1 MPRRRGSTNAG
12 RRTTIDDGRCNGNN
26 KKPMAPIRAAKV
38 TAPAVSPSQSVNEAT
53 PEATQSS
60 DLGYL
65 HKKFKKVAATFST
78 TPEPALPAVAADP
91 PTDESCAVVVDP
103 AKKEDQQPD
112 SNGSSKSSSKGGRY
126 VCHYCQHACA
136 KPSVLEKHIRAHTN
150 ERPYPCVPCGF
161 AFKTKSNLYKHCKSR
176 THVLKLEENGT
187 AHSQLTGSAGIII
200 DPVEGG
206 SDDTSDDNV
215 MLDDSD
221 EGEPLVVAVP
231 PQPAEIIVSV
241 SSAPS
246 TPEKFKTPYKPKFHN
261 LKSSDDILE
270 TPPTT
275 DEGRP
280 SPGFLHE
287 RISQIISKNQAIV
300 ETLDPIWPR
309 RYVRQSSRDN
319 KETAKSPR
327 PDIVISSP
335 SIKKSGLAGRE
346 RSCSLSL
353 VPHADQTTDSMVLA
367 VPSSVA
373 PSSTHRLLQE
383 DENQRKRCYSEGPAV
398 TEIRHSVRNLLQQS
412 PKPPRTDVFNPQN
425 PEGSIIKDILLKSRG
440 LLPAN
445 CEAKESAVA
454 VVDPP
459 TKMSSSFTV
468 SALLNPSTTRAK
480 PTVEFPH
487 PHISLDPADDPAERP
502 PSKRSKISDV
512 TQSAPFPRPPVDPEM
527 IRSTSSSSFV
537 ADRIRTSLPLFGGEV
552 EIHDGPQR
560 TVLRIDPA
568 GYVES
573 NRSNGQST
581 ATAESPS
588 SVVVTKVS
596 NLNNS
601 GGLFRLQPQE
611 SRISVFPVMKTAE
624 TKSGGDPARGVI
636 IHQPSVPYI
645 PGIPGPYSSSGW
657 LPASTMTS
665 VTVSYTTT
673 TTVCTSQST
682 TTSQRPVPSITVH
695 PPAASL
701 LQPPHPEERTDS
713 GFDDEDPSTQASPKF
728 LRPNSLSL
736 QPGTFNLKKSN
747 MAGLDP
753 QSGQPNMLC
762 VSGAGMT
769 LISPETPR
777 PRKLFRQLYLNGHAY
792 TYLGLKCSTRVYFCC
807 LSRAQPMYVPHHP
820 KLSMYSQW
828 KTRAPASAGPPG
840 LEASSPTQT
849 MSLYDSR
856 QRPTTCT
863 TAQSTDHGRMILT
876 HSSYWTNRDRPTTTH
891 FKLQVTAAQD
901 VVHIEIPPPV
911 AAQSTPEESRPP
923 DQVISPTAQA
933 QTKPV
938 QPKRVRIFAGGY
950 KSTEDYTYVR
960 GRGRGRY
967 VCEECGI
974 RCKKPSMLKKHIRTH
989 TDLRPYTCR
998 QCNFSF
1004 KTKGNLTKHMKSKAH
1019 HKKCTELGIVPVPTT
1034 VDEANIDEDSLARQE
1049 TLKKMKLAG
1058 GSGNEGDS
1066 DLDDDEDE
1074 DEDDEEDEEIEGE
1087 EEEDETEDD
1096 PPVTTKLLPTGQF
1109 EDATAAEPVREERE
1123 QEVARSLLDLGVI
1136 APAGCKPT
1144 TYPYASHFH
1153 PPEEEQ
1159 HPSVEMKEEPPAP
1172 VCKQQPM
1179 DLSTSTAASSALLA
1193 SIYSPIVSETAAR
1206 RLSPEN
1212 SVQPATSGM
1221 LQAYLTEKALKEGLM
1236 KRHQVK
1242 LMTPPSVVVENPV
1255 VTLFP
1260 TQSKSSRSEFV
1271 VPLSSTCPA
1280 AIPTSVT
1287 AYKLTDDGKT
1297 ACSICNKVFTKP
1309 SQLRLH
1315 INIHY
1320 FERPFRCEACA
1331 VSFRTKGHLQK
1342 HKRSVTHFNKV
1353 NMNLT
1358 FGTPSTENPRPF
1370 KCSDCMIAFRIHGHL
1385 AKHLRSKMHI
1395 MKLECLGKLPFGTY
1409 AEMERSG
1416 INLNEID
1423 TTDCHNSLESLQSLA
1438 HRLYKQDPSKIQQWQ
1453 QEAQVVAEAN
1463 LRERTISESSEEFS
1477 DVADDEL
1484 DEDGEDSDG
1493 LPDGAGVEEAPPPR
1507 KSTPVETLPAQP
1519 EMSHPPRAAA
1529 VSPDARK
1536 APPPPPVMY
1545 CSACGDSCVSMEA
1558 FQSHVMEKHR
1568 PLSPPTTRT
1577 PFKASPPATAPESPA
1592 KLAPPSNIQPDIG
1605 RVVNLAVESRR
1616 SPSRVMETG
1625 PKPGPPWNRGPG
1637 DLQYAQPRGGFYS
1650 GPPHSSSTM
1659 WPPPQPRQPTIGD
1672 LMSLGNPLSAIP
1684 PQWHQDQ
1691 AAMAWIASRH
1701 MMLPGHPPT
1710 YTTPHHSGGHH
1721 TTNGVAMQ
1729 PRLYSPTS
1737 SSSSIAANDVD
1748 VVFPCELCG
1757 KSFNAKETL
1766 RQHML
1771 AHAQPRPF
1779 VCEFCDAGF
1788 TTQKH
1793 LESHLVLHRPRT
1805 S

>member
-1 MPRRRGSTNAG
+1 MPRRRGSNNSAG
-12 RRTTIDDGRCNGNN
+12 RRTTIEDGRCNGN
-26 KKPMAPIRAAKV
+26 KKIMAPPRSTTKIVVA
-38 TAPAVSPSQSVNEAT
+38 SPPIAQPVNEIPT
-53 PEATQSS
+53 EATQSS

-78 TPEPALPAVAADP
+78 TPEPTG
-91 PTDESCAVVVDP
+91 PTEQKVDESVDS
-103 AKKEDQQPD
+103 KKEDD
-112 SNGSSKSSSKGGRY
+112 GSSKSSKSGGRY
-126 VCHYCQHACA
+126 VCPYCQHACA

-176 THVLKLEENGT
+176 THVLKLEETGGT
-187 AHSQLTGSAGIII
+187 AQGTASAII

-221 EGEPLVVAVP
+221 DGEPLV
-231 PQPAEIIVSV
+231 PAEVVPASTT
-241 SSAPS
+241 

-261 LKSSDDILE
+261 LKNPEDNVE
-270 TPPTT
+270 TSQTA
-275 DEGRP
+275 DVVEGPNRP
-280 SPGFLHE
+280 SAGFLHE
-287 RISQIISKNQAIV
+287 RITQIISKNQAIV

-319 KETAKSPR
+319 KETAKN
-327 PDIVISSP
+327 VSSP
-335 SIKKSGLAGRE
+335 VKKLGPTGRE

-353 VPHADQTTDSMVLA
+353 VPHQAESVVTAPLVIPATTRV
-367 VPSSVA
+367 
-373 PSSTHRLLQE
+373 LQE
-383 DENQRKRCYSEGPAV
+383 TCDESQRKRCYSEGPAA
-398 TEIRHSVRNLLQQS
+398 TDNQIRHSVRNLLQQ
-412 PKPPRTDVFNPQN
+412 PAKPRTSDVFNPQN

-440 LLPAN
+440 LLPVVDG
-445 CEAKESAVA
+445 KE
-454 VVDPP
+454 VDPP

-480 PTVEFPH
+480 PVEIPH
-487 PHISLDPADDPAERP
+487 TSTELVDDPAGGTEQ
-502 PSKRSKISDV
+502 PSKRLKVSSPDIRP
-512 TQSAPFPRPPVDPEM
+512 TQSSYPRE
-527 IRSTSSSSFV
+527 
-537 ADRIRTSLPLFGGEV
+537 DRIRTSLPLFGGEV

-560 TVLRIDPA
+560 TVMRIDPS
-568 GYVES
+568 GYTES
-573 NRSNGQST
+573 NRSNGQT
-581 ATAESPS
+581 ETQA
-588 SVVVTKVS
+588 VIVTKAS
-596 NLNNS
+596 LNS
-601 GGLFRLQPQE
+601 GGGIVRIQPQE
-611 SRISVFPVMKTAE
+611 CRILPVIKTAGLE
-624 TKSGGDPARGVI
+624 AGRSVI
-636 IHQPSVPYI
+636 QSSVPYI

-657 LPASTMTS
+657 LPASTVTS
-665 VTVSYTTT
+665 ITSAQSSSSV
-673 TTVCTSQST
+673 VCSSSTS
-682 TTSQRPVPSITVH
+682 RPIPSITVH
-695 PPAASL
+695 PPPPASH
-701 LQPPHPEERTDS
+701 QPSGIAPHAEERTDS
-713 GFDDEDPSTQASPKF
+713 GFGDEDPPTSSKF

-736 QPGTFNLKKSN
+736 QPGTFNLKKTN
-747 MAGLDP
+747 MAGLDH
-753 QSGQPNMLC
+753 SGQPNMLC

-828 KTRAPASAGPPG
+828 KTRAPASAPPG
-840 LEASSPTQT
+840 LEASSPVQT
-849 MSLYDSR
+849 MALYDSR
-856 QRPTTCT
+856 QRPSTSSI
-863 TAQSTDHGRMILT
+863 AQANDHCRMILT

-891 FKLQVTAAQD
+891 FKL
-901 VVHIEIPPPV
+901 EV
-911 AAQSTPEESRPP
+911 AEESDVSVIVRPEVTRTENEPTRPP
-923 DQVISPTAQA
+923 EATSPSVRQ
-933 QTKPV
+933 QQQQ

-950 KSTEDYTYVR
+950 KSTEEYTYVR

-1066 DLDDDEDE
+1066 DLDDED
-1074 DEDDEEDEEIEGE
+1074 DDDDDDEEDEEVEGE
-1087 EEEDETEDD
+1087 EEEEEEET
-1096 PPVTTKLLPTGQF
+1096 PIAPVKLPMGQF
-1109 EDATAAEPVREERE
+1109 EDASEPIREERE

-1153 PPEEEQ
+1153 STEDENLNPCAEEL
-1159 HPSVEMKEEPPAP
+1159 KEEPP
-1172 VCKQQPM
+1172 KTQQPI
-1179 DLSTSTAASSALLA
+1179 DLSTTNAIATDSALLA

-1206 RLSPEN
+1206 RGTSPDIGA
-1212 SVQPATSGM
+1212 QPATSGM

-1242 LMTPPSVVVENPV
+1242 LVTPSVVVENPV
-1255 VTLFP
+1255 VTFFP
-1260 TQSKSSRSEFV
+1260 AHSKTDRSRSEFV
-1271 VPLSSTCPA
+1271 VPLSSTSA
-1280 AIPTSVT
+1280 AIPTSAT
-1287 AYKLTDDGKT
+1287 AFKLTDDGKT

-1453 QEAQVVAEAN
+1453 QEAQVAVEAS

-1477 DVADDEL
+1477 DVADECDEL
-1484 DEDGEDSDG
+1484 DEDGEDSEG
-1493 LPDGAGVEEAPPPR
+1493 LPDGAGVEEAPPRKPTPPTGPETSHTPR
-1507 KSTPVETLPAQP
+1507 P
-1519 EMSHPPRAAA
+1519 
-1529 VSPDARK
+1529 VSPPLDARK
-1536 APPPPPVMY
+1536 APPAMF
-1545 CSACGDSCVSMEA
+1545 CSVCGESCISMES
-1558 FQSHVMEKHR
+1558 FQLHVMEKHP
-1568 PLSPPTTRT
+1568 PLSPPSTT
-1577 PFKASPPATAPESPA
+1577 PVKSCSPTTESPA
-1592 KLAPPSNIQPDIG
+1592 KLAPPSADIG
-1605 RVVNLAVESRR
+1605 RIVNLAVESRR
-1616 SPSRVMETG
+1616 SPPRVSEVT
-1625 PKPGPPWNRGPG
+1625 KSPWNRG
-1637 DLQYAQPRGGFYS
+1637 DLQHAQPRGFYHPS
-1650 GPPHSSSTM
+1650 TAATAHSSANT
-1659 WPPPQPRQPTIGD
+1659 WPPRPPMFGD
-1672 LMSLGNPLSAIP
+1672 VMSLNPIPAIP
-1684 PQWHQDQ
+1684 PQWHQDP

-1701 MMLPGHPPT
+1701 MMMAGHPHN
-1710 YTTPHHSGGHH
+1710 YTSGHHAH
-1721 TTNGVAMQ
+1721 TTNGTMQ
-1729 PRLYSPTS
+1729 PRHYSPTTS
-1737 SSSSIAANDVD
+1737 SSTNEDTLFA
-1748 VVFPCELCG
+1748 CELCG
-1757 KSFNAKETL
+1757 KSFIAKDTL
-1766 RQHML
+1766 QQHML

-1788 TTQKH
+1788 TTQKQ

>member
-1 MPRRRGSTNAG
+1 M
-12 RRTTIDDGRCNGNN
+12 
-26 KKPMAPIRAAKV
+26 
-38 TAPAVSPSQSVNEAT
+38 
-53 PEATQSS
+53 
-60 DLGYL
+60 

-78 TPEPALPAVAADP
+78 TPEPALPAADQA
-91 PTDESCAVVVDP
+91 TDESSTLVAVDA
-103 AKKEDQQPD
+103 AKKEEAGPD
-112 SNGSSKSSSKGGRY
+112 SNGSSKSSSSKGGRY

-176 THVLKLEENGT
+176 THVLKLEENGGS
-187 AHSQLTGSAGIII
+187 AHPQGGTGSAGII

-221 EGEPLVVAVP
+221 EGEPLVVVP
-231 PQPAEIIVSV
+231 LSQPAEIVSV

-261 LKSSDDILE
+261 LKSSDDNLE

-327 PDIVISSP
+327 PDLISP
-335 SIKKSGLAGRE
+335 PIKKSGLAGRE

-353 VPHADQTTDSMVLA
+353 VPHADQPTDSVLV
-367 VPSSVA
+367 VPSVA
-373 PSSTHRLLQE
+373 PSTHRLLQE

-398 TEIRHSVRNLLQQS
+398 TENHQIRHSVRNLLQQS
-412 PKPPRTDVFNPQN
+412 PKPPQTDVFNPQN

-445 CEAKESAVA
+445 CDGKEAAE
-454 VVDPP
+454 PP

-480 PTVEFPH
+480 PVEFPH
-487 PHISLDPADDPAERP
+487 PHISLEPADDPATAERP
-502 PSKRSKISDV
+502 PKRSKVSEV
-512 TQSAPFPRPPVDPEM
+512 PQSAPFPRPPVDPEM
-527 IRSTSSSSFV
+527 IRSTSSSFV

-573 NRSNGQST
+573 NRANGQSA
-581 ATAESPS
+581 ATESP

-596 NLNNS
+596 SLNNS
-601 GGLFRLQPQE
+601 GLFRLQPQE
-611 SRISVFPVMKTAE
+611 SRISVFPVIKTAPK
-624 TKSGGDPARGVI
+624 TKSGDPARGVI

-657 LPASTMTS
+657 LPASTVTS
-665 VTVSYTTT
+665 VTVSHTAATTT
-673 TTVCTSQST
+673 ACTVVASTQST
-682 TTSQRPVPSITVH
+682 TSRPVPSITVH

-701 LQPPHPEERTDS
+701 QPGVAHPEERTDS
-713 GFDDEDPSTQASPKF
+713 GFDDEDPTTQASPKF

-736 QPGTFNLKKSN
+736 QPGTFNLKKNN
-747 MAGLDP
+747 MAGLDHC
-753 QSGQPNMLC
+753 GQPNMLC

-849 MSLYDSR
+849 MALYDSR
-856 QRPTTCT
+856 QRPTTAT

-891 FKLQVTAAQD
+891 FKLEVAEDVVPVNIEITPVAQVT
-901 VVHIEIPPPV
+901 PPQVDQEP
-911 AAQSTPEESRPP
+911 SSRPP
-923 DQVISPTAQA
+923 EVTSPTAQP
-933 QTKPV
+933 KLV

-1066 DLDDDEDE
+1066 DLDDDDDE
-1074 DEDDEEDEEIEGE
+1074 DEDDEEDEEVEGE
-1087 EEEDETEDD
+1087 EEEEETEED
-1096 PPVTTKLLPTGQF
+1096 PPATTKLTTEQF
-1109 EDATAAEPVREERE
+1109 EDAAEPVPREERE

-1153 PPEEEQ
+1153 PAEEEHQ
-1159 HPSVEMKEEPPAP
+1159 HPSPVEMKEEPQAP
-1172 VCKQQPM
+1172 SPLCKPQQPM
-1179 DLSTSTAASSALLA
+1179 DLSTSTAASSSALLA

-1206 RLSPEN
+1206 RALSPEN

-1242 LMTPPSVVVENPV
+1242 LMTPSVVVENPV

-1260 TQSKSSRSEFV
+1260 TQSRTDKCRSEFV
-1271 VPLSSTCPA
+1271 VPLSSTPA

-1453 QEAQVVAEAN
+1453 QEV
-1463 LRERTISESSEEFS
+1463 LYPF
-1477 DVADDEL
+1477 DFF
-1484 DEDGEDSDG
+1484 
-1493 LPDGAGVEEAPPPR
+1493 
-1507 KSTPVETLPAQP
+1507 KS
-1519 EMSHPPRAAA
+1519 
-1529 VSPDARK
+1529 
-1536 APPPPPVMY
+1536 
-1545 CSACGDSCVSMEA
+1545 
-1558 FQSHVMEKHR
+1558 
-1568 PLSPPTTRT
+1568 
-1577 PFKASPPATAPESPA
+1577 
-1592 KLAPPSNIQPDIG
+1592 I
-1605 RVVNLAVESRR
+1605 
-1616 SPSRVMETG
+1616 
-1625 PKPGPPWNRGPG
+1625 WN
-1637 DLQYAQPRGGFYS
+1637 F
-1650 GPPHSSSTM
+1650 
-1659 WPPPQPRQPTIGD
+1659 
-1672 LMSLGNPLSAIP
+1672 
-1684 PQWHQDQ
+1684 
-1691 AAMAWIASRH
+1691 
-1701 MMLPGHPPT
+1701 
-1710 YTTPHHSGGHH
+1710 
-1721 TTNGVAMQ
+1721 
-1729 PRLYSPTS
+1729 
-1737 SSSSIAANDVD
+1737 
-1748 VVFPCELCG
+1748 
-1757 KSFNAKETL
+1757 
-1766 RQHML
+1766 
-1771 AHAQPRPF
+1771 
-1779 VCEFCDAGF
+1779 
-1788 TTQKH
+1788 
-1793 LESHLVLHRPRT
+1793 
-1805 S
+1805 